1 MRDEAWFRQRAK
13 ELYHD
18 EGEIE
23 VDDGATVSIGE
34 DAGAYVQAW
43 VWVPS
48 EEGYEADDTMQA
60 VENKNATPA
69 P

>member
-23 VDDGATVSIGE
+23 VDDGAPVSIGE

-43 VWVPS
+43 VWVCS
-48 EEGYEADDTMQA
+48 EGGDHADDAIQP
-60 VENKNATPA
+60 VEKKNASATP
-69 P
+69 

>member
-23 VDDGATVSIGE
+23 VDDGAPVSIGE

-43 VWVPS
+43 VWVYS
-48 EEGYEADDTMQA
+48 DKDDGADDAIQS
-60 VENKNATPA
+60 VENKNATAVP
-69 P
+69 

>member
-1 MRDEAWFRQRAK
+1 MKSDEWFRIRAK

-23 VDDGATVSIGE
+23 VDDNALVSAG
-34 DAGAYVQAW
+34 DGDGAYVQAW

-48 EEGYEADDTMQA
+48 EEEQIESESAGGLGAL
-60 VENKNATPA
+60 VEP
-69 P
+69 

>member
-13 ELYHD
+13 ELYHE

-23 VDDGATVSIGE
+23 VDDGASVSIGE

-43 VWVPS
+43 VWVDS
-48 EEGYEADDTMQA
+48 EEDGGTDDVTQS
-60 VENKNATPA
+60 VEKKNAIAA

>member
-23 VDDGATVSIGE
+23 VDDGAPVPIGE

-43 VWVPS
+43 VWVYS
-48 EEGYEADDTMQA
+48 EKDDGADDAIQS
-60 VENKNATPA
+60 VENKNATATP
-69 P
+69 